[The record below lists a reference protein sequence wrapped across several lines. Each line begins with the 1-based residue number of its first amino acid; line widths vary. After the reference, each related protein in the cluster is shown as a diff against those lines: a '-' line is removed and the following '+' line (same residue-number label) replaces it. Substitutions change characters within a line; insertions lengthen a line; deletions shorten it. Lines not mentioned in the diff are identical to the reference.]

1 MGLSSSKKSST
12 TTYTKAALP
21 KINAAT
27 DAVTSA
33 YQNNL
38 GNVSDVTN
46 ALKTSFDNYSVTNP
60 NLTAAN
66 SYVGDVLG
74 GKYLNGNP
82 YLQGIIDDTNSSV
95 TDQVNAMFSKAG
107 QTGSS
112 RQIGELG
119 KQLASAENNLRYAN
133 YSDEQDR
140 IANAISQAT
149 GLNNATN
156 QNLATQLAL
165 GSGLTSIGTDAA
177 NSYASAIGSLW
188 GNNTTTTQKSTP
200 SLLDSIGQA
209 LSTGSKAA
217 SLFSDERVK
226 TDVRKVGEEPD
237 GLGVYEYRY
246 IWGGP
251 VQRGVMAQEV
261 ASLRPWALGP
271 ERAGFMTV
279 NYGAL

>member
-1 MGLSSSKKSST
+1 M
-12 TTYTKAALP
+12 
-21 KINAAT
+21 
-27 DAVTSA
+27 
-33 YQNNL
+33 
-38 GNVSDVTN
+38 SDVTN

-60 NLTAAN
+60 NLTAAG

-74 GKYLNGNP
+74 GKYLSGNP
-82 YLQGIIDDTNSSV
+82 YLQDIIDNTNASV
-95 TDQVNAMFSKAG
+95 SDQVNALFSKAG

-149 GLNNATN
+149 GLNSATN

-165 GSGLTSIGTDAA
+165 GSGLTSIGMDAA
-177 NSYASAIGSLW
+177 NSYANAIASLW
-188 GNNTTTTQKSTP
+188 GNNTTTTNKSSP
-200 SLLDSIGQA
+200 SLGSSIGSA
-209 LSTGSKAA
+209 LSTAGSLA
-217 SLFSDERVK
+217 SLFSDSRLK
-226 TDVRKVGEEPD
+226 TDIRKVGEEAD

-251 VQRGVMAQEV
+251 VQRGVMADEV

-271 ERAGFMTV
+271 ERAGFATV
-279 NYGAL
+279 NYEKL

>member
-1 MGLSSSKKSST
+1 MGISSQKT
-12 TTYTKAALP
+12 TTGPSKAAMPYL
-21 KINAAT
+21 KAGSNAVNA
-27 DAVTSA
+27 A

-46 ALKTSFDNYSVTNP
+46 ALRTSFDNYSVANP

-66 SYVGDVLG
+66 SYVSDVLG

-119 KQLASAENNLRYAN
+119 KQLSSAENNLRYQN

-149 GLNNATN
+149 GLNSATN

-165 GSGLTSIGTDAA
+165 GQGLTSVGTDAA
-177 NSYASAIGSLW
+177 NNYANALAGLW
-188 GNNTTTTQKSTP
+188 GNSQTTKTSGGLGQQLL
-200 SLLDSIGQA
+200 SL
-209 LSTGSKAA
+209 GSSLGSAA
-217 SLFSDERVK
+217 ILASDERLK
-226 TDVRKVGEEPD
+226 TEVRKVGEEPD

-251 VQRGVMAQEV
+251 LQRGVMAQEV
-261 ASLRPWALGP
+261 KGIRPWALGP
-271 ERAGFMTV
+271 ERGGFMTV
-279 NYGAL
+279 DYSKLDAR

>member
-1 MGLSSSKKSST
+1 M
-12 TTYTKAALP
+12 
-21 KINAAT
+21 
-27 DAVTSA
+27 
-33 YQNNL
+33 

-60 NLTAAN
+60 TLDSAN
-66 SYVGDVLG
+66 SYVQSVLNGD
-74 GKYLNGNP
+74 YLSGNP

-95 TDQVNAMFSKAG
+95 SDQVNALFSKAG

-119 KQLASAENNLRYAN
+119 KQLASAENNLRYTN

-140 IANAISQAT
+140 IANAITQAT
-149 GLNNATN
+149 SLNDATN
-156 QNLATQLAL
+156 SNLATQLAL

-177 NSYASAIGSLW
+177 NSYANAIASLW
-188 GNNTTTTQKSTP
+188 GNNTTTTQKTSG
-200 SLLDSIGQA
+200 SIAGGLGGLLSA
-209 LSTGSKAA
+209 AA
-217 SLFSDERVK
+217 SAKTAGLFSDERLK
-226 TDVRKVGEEPD
+226 TDIRKVGEEPD

-261 ASLRPWALGP
+261 ANIRPWALGA
-271 ERAGFMTV
+271 EKAGFMTV

>member
-1 MGLSSSKKSST
+1 MSSSKSKST
-12 TTYTKAALP
+12 TKYNAQALP
-21 KINAAT
+21 FINSAT
-27 DAVTSA
+27 SAVQGA

-38 GNVSDVTN
+38 GNVSDVTS
-46 ALKTSFDNYSVTNP
+46 ALKSSFDNYNVTNP
-60 NLTAAN
+60 NLTAAG
-66 SYVGDVLG
+66 SYVSDVLG

-95 TDQVNAMFSKAG
+95 TDQVNALFSKAG

-149 GLNNATN
+149 GLNSATN

-177 NSYASAIGSLW
+177 NSYANALASLW
-188 GNNTTTTQKSTP
+188 GNNTTTTNKSSP
-200 SLLDSIGQA
+200 SLGSSIGSA
-209 LSTGSKAA
+209 LSTAGSLA
-217 SLFSDERVK
+217 SLFSDSRLK
-226 TDVRKVGEEPD
+226 TDIRKVGEEAD

-251 VQRGVMAQEV
+251 VQRGVMADEV

-271 ERAGFMTV
+271 ERAGFATV
-279 NYGAL
+279 NYEKL

>member
-1 MGLSSSKKSST
+1 MPYL
-12 TTYTKAALP
+12 KAGS
-21 KINAAT
+21 NAVNA
-27 DAVTSA
+27 A

-46 ALKTSFDNYSVTNP
+46 ALRTSFNNYSVTNP

-66 SYVGDVLG
+66 SYVSDVLG
-74 GKYLNGNP
+74 GKYLSGNP
-82 YLQGIIDDTNSSV
+82 YLQGIIDDTNASV
-95 TDQVNAMFSKAG
+95 SDQVNALFSKAG

-149 GLNNATN
+149 GLNSATN

-165 GSGLTSIGTDAA
+165 GQGLTSVGTDAA
-177 NSYASAIGSLW
+177 NSYANALAGLW
-188 GNNTTTTQKSTP
+188 GNSQTTKKSGGLGQQLL
-200 SLLDSIGQA
+200 SL
-209 LSTGSKAA
+209 GSSLGSAA
-217 SLFSDERVK
+217 ILASDERLK
-226 TDVRKVGEEPD
+226 TEVRKVGEEPD

-251 VQRGVMAQEV
+251 LQRGVMAQEV
-261 ASLRPWALGP
+261 KDIRPWALGP
-271 ERAGFMTV
+271 ERGGFMTV
-279 NYGAL
+279 DYSKLDVR